1 MALEVKGQ
9 ASYKDDNLVGGKVS
23 CDSTEDALFMV
34 VMP

>member
-9 ASYKDDNLVGGKVS
+9 ASYRDGTLVGRKVS
-23 CDSTEDALFMV
+23 CEFTEDALFMV